1 MFLEFQVHSS
11 IGSGSTSVVVVGILV
26 VVVDTFAVGIL
37 VVVVDTFVAL
47 VDTLEGA

>member
-1 MFLEFQVHSS
+1 MYL
-11 IGSGSTSVVVVGILV
+11 IILLAHV

>member
-1 MFLEFQVHSS
+1 M
-11 IGSGSTSVVVVGILV
+11 VVVGILV